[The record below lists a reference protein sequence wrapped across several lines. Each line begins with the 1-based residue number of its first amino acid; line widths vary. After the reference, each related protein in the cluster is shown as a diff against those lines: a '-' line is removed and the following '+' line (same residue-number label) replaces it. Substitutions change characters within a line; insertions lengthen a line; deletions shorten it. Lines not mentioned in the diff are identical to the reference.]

1 MRHLYSSPSSLTEC
15 FRLKRQLQQR
25 WSPRDRRYRAIRE
38 QVEKHH
44 TFCSDILVTEQYQL
58 DHEAKKNP
66 GRLINSEFIS
76 DDASSSSRKRF
87 SGCNAGD
94 LCSNVGC

>member
-38 QVEKHH
+38 PFEKHH
-44 TFCSDILVTEQYQL
+44 TFCSDILVTEHYQL

-76 DDASSSSRKRF
+76 DDASSTCRKCSSR
-87 SGCNAGD
+87 SNARD
-94 LCSNVGC
+94 LWVDVWR